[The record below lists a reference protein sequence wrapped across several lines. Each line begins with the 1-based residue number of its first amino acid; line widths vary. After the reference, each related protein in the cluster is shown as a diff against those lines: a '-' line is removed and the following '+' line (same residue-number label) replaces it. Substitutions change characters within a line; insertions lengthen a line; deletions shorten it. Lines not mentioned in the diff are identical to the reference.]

1 MSDFITKT
9 AKIFF
14 VIFFLLSGSL
24 FVYAQIPESREVI
37 SFKVS
42 PGNPR
47 PADIVTVSIESF
59 SIDLDKADSIAW
71 LVNNEVVDRGAGVK
85 QIQFQAGRL
94 GSRAVIEVVVSG
106 TDLGTILES
115 ITIRPTEVDLIWE
128 AKTYTPPFYKGK
140 ALPSSSAEITVTA
153 IPQFVTSNGNK
164 LKSSELIFTWKKGRK
179 VLGNDSGRGKDTLK
193 MMGPRIFNST
203 LIQANVSSVGGTL
216 TGKGFAQ
223 VSATAPRIVFYEN
236 DIILGMKYGN
246 AIGRNFTLTNE
257 EITVTAHPYF
267 FSGNRRV
274 SSDFE
279 YDWRIDGSS
288 FPSSPEDESSIV
300 LRQVGEGEGS
310 VTVALSIQ
318 SIDKILQ
325 AARESFSVIFGV
337 GKETPFNF

>member
-1 MSDFITKT
+1 
-9 AKIFF
+9 
-14 VIFFLLSGSL
+14 
-24 FVYAQIPESREVI
+24 
-37 SFKVS
+37 
-42 PGNPR
+42 
-47 PADIVTVSIESF
+47 
-59 SIDLDKADSIAW
+59 LDKADSIAW

>member
-1 MSDFITKT
+1 MSNYITK
-9 AKIFF
+9 FF
-14 VIFFLLSGSL
+14 IVSFFLLFVSL
-24 FVYAQIPESREVI
+24 FAHAQIPSSGEII
-37 SFKVS
+37 SFEVS
-42 PGNPR
+42 PENPR
-47 PADIVTVSIESF
+47 PGDVVTVSIKSF
-59 SIDLDKADSIAW
+59 SVDLDRADSIIW
-71 LVNNEVVDRGAGVK
+71 LVNDEIISRGVGIK
-85 QIQFQAGRL
+85 QMHFQAGKL
-94 GSRAVIEVVVSG
+94 GSRSVIDVVARG
-106 TDLGTILES
+106 TSLGTVSES

-193 MMGPRIFNST
+193 ITGPKIFRST
-203 LIQANVSSVGGTL
+203 LIQVKVESLGRTL
-216 TGKGFAQ
+216 AGKGFAQ
-223 VSATAPRIVFYEN
+223 VFAVAPRIVFYEN

-279 YDWRIDGSS
+279 
-288 FPSSPEDESSIV
+288 
-300 LRQVGEGEGS
+300 
-310 VTVALSIQ
+310 
-318 SIDKILQ
+318 
-325 AARESFSVIFGV
+325 
-337 GKETPFNF
+337 